1 MIYIIFIY
9 ISIYIHICIYKWT
22 SFYVIKFFL
31 YEMYY
36 KNVERIKG
44 SCYVGLLPKCG
55 EVSTVGETRNDDDI

>member
-1 MIYIIFIY
+1 
-9 ISIYIHICIYKWT
+9 
-22 SFYVIKFFL
+22 
-31 YEMYY
+31 MYY